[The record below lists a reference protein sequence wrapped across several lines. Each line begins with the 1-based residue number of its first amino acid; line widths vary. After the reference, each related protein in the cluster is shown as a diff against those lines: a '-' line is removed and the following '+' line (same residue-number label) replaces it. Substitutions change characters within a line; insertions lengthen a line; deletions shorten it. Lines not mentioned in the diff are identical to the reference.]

1 MNAAAPPLET
11 NPETAIFGVIPIV
24 IFLVLGLFF
33 AIFPGRV
40 AAFQIWM
47 LERQLRG
54 ARKPW
59 RVMLYRLMGVAFILF
74 SVGFLVLFLT
84 LTPVPRS

>member
-1 MNAAAPPLET
+1 MNVAAPPLEAG
-11 NPETAIFGVIPIV
+11 PESAVIGLIPV
-24 IFLVLGLFF
+24 LIFLLLGIFF

-54 ARKPW
+54 ARKPS
-59 RVMLYRLMGVAFILF
+59 RVILYRLLGVFFILF
-74 SVGFLVLFLT
+74 SVGFLVLFVT
-84 LTPVPRS
+84 QMSVPRS